1 MTDELERLA
10 NGVLWPGFF
19 GTEAPAWLRDELRD
33 GLAGVVYFGQNVGE
47 GLPALSAQI
56 LDANP
61 NALIGIDE
69 EGGSVTRLE
78 SATGSTVPGAAQLGL
93 LDDLVASEET
103 GAELARRVRAVG
115 ANVVLGPVADVNTDP
130 RNPVIGVRAFG
141 DDEALVSRHVVAT
154 IDGIQDGAVAACVKH
169 FPGHGDT
176 HMDSHHSLPEITLD
190 LEEFERVHLEPFRAA
205 IDAGVDAVMTAHI
218 VVPAWGEQPAT
229 LNPRVLGMLRDWGY
243 DGVIITDALDMAAIR
258 ETVGLGGGAAMAL
271 AAGADLL
278 CIGNPTNPGDA
289 ALPDQDEQDFRAAR
303 DGIVAALRDGSLP
316 RERVEE
322 AAARVA
328 ALATKLR
335 SAAAAVE
342 ATQEPTGDFDAAGIL
357 RRMVTISGG
366 TPEVS
371 TELAVIDAR
380 RRSTLAVDS
389 AGSYVASALAE
400 EGLRVRLDVASAPL
414 SEQDRVLDEMAA
426 AAATASATTVL
437 LIDRPDTD
445 AAQRALV
452 ERAAVRDPH
461 AVVVNVGLPTA
472 QPLPLPTVEVAAASR
487 LGAQTAREALLGRFT
502 AQQRMTS
509 AG

>member
-1 MTDELERLA
+1 
-10 NGVLWPGFF
+10 
-19 GTEAPAWLRDELRD
+19 
-33 GLAGVVYFGQNVGE
+33 AGVVYFGQNVGE
-47 GLPALSAQI
+47 GLPELSAAI

-61 NALIGIDE
+61 DALIGIDE

-93 LDDLVASEET
+93 LDDLIASERT
-103 GAELARRVRAVG
+103 GAELARRVRAAG

-141 DDEALVSRHVVAT
+141 DDEELVSRHVVAT
-154 IDGIQDGAVAACVKH
+154 IDGIQDAAVAACVKH

-205 IDAGVDAVMTAHI
+205 VEAGVDAVMTAHI

-243 DGVIITDALDMAAIR
+243 EGVIITDALDMAAIR
-258 ETVGLGGGAAMAL
+258 ETVGLGGGAALAL

-289 ALPDQDEQDFRAAR
+289 ALPDQDERDFRAAR
-303 DGIVAALRDGSLP
+303 DGIVAALRDGSLS

-322 AAARVA
+322 AARRVA
-328 ALATKLR
+328 ALAAKLR
-335 SAAAAVE
+335 AAADRD
-342 ATQEPTGDFDAAGIL
+342 QEPADDFDAADTV
-357 RRMVTISGG
+357 RRVLTVTGDLPAAS
-366 TPEVS
+366 
-371 TELAVIDAR
+371 ELAVIDAR

-389 AGSYVASALAE
+389 AGSYVANALAE
-400 EGLRVRLDVASAPL
+400 DGLRVRLDVASAPL
-414 SEQDRVLDEMAA
+414 VEQDRVLEEVIAA
-426 AAATASATTVL
+426 PGTTVL

-445 AAQRALV
+445 TAQRALV
-452 ERAAVRDPH
+452 ERAALRDPA
-461 AVVVNVGLPTA
+461 AVVVNVGLPAAT
-472 QPLPLPTVEVAAASR
+472 PLPLPTVEVAAASR
-487 LGAQTAREALLGRFT
+487 LGAQMAREALLGRF
-502 AQQRMTS
+502 AVRQRTTS

>member
-19 GTEAPAWLRDELRD
+19 GTEAPEWLRDELRD

-47 GLPALSAQI
+47 GLPALSAAI

-61 NALIGIDE
+61 AALIGIDE

-93 LDDLVASEET
+93 LDDLVASERT
-103 GAELARRVRAVG
+103 GAELARRVRAAG

-154 IDGIQDGAVAACVKH
+154 IDGIQDEAVAACVKH

-190 LEEFERVHLEPFRAA
+190 LEEYERVHLEPFRAA
-205 IDAGVDAVMTAHI
+205 VDAGVDAVMTAHI

-229 LNPRVLGMLRDWGY
+229 LNPRVLGILRDWGY

-258 ETVGLGGGAAMAL
+258 ETVGLGGGAALAL

-289 ALPDQDEQDFRAAR
+289 ALPDQDEQDFRATR
-303 DGIVAALRDGSLP
+303 DGIVAALRDGSLS
-316 RERVEE
+316 RARVEE
-322 AAARVA
+322 AAGRVA
-328 ALATKLR
+328 ILAVKLR
-335 SAAAAVE
+335 AAADRDH
-342 ATQEPTGDFDAAGIL
+342 EPTDDFDAAEIV
-357 RRMVTISGG
+357 RRVVRVSGEA
-366 TPEVS
+366 PEAAS
-371 TELAVIDAR
+371 ELAVIDAR

-389 AGSYVASALAE
+389 AGSYVASALAGD
-400 EGLRVRLDVASAPL
+400 GLRERLDVASTPV
-414 SEQDRVLDEMAA
+414 SEQDRVLDEVAA
-426 AAATASATTVL
+426 AAGTTVL

-445 AAQRALV
+445 AAQRSLV
-452 ERAAVRDPH
+452 ERAALRDPG
-461 AVVVNVGLPTA
+461 AVVVNVGLPTVN
-472 QPLPLPTVEVAAASR
+472 PLPLPTIEVAAASR
-487 LGAQTAREALLGRFT
+487 LGAQMAREALLGHFT
-502 AQQRMTS
+502 VQQRMTS